1 MPSPQSR
8 LYLALTKKDAVAD
21 PQGCLEAAAKA
32 GDVAALL
39 IGPETDGA
47 KGLLAVAHAYDIAVI
62 VDQDI
67 ALARALDAD
76 GVEVE
81 ASLEAY
87 QAARSQLGDEK
98 IVGIAPTESRHAA
111 MELAEAGAAYVS
123 FADDPANPDS
133 LSGWWA
139 QVMEIPCVAH
149 MTGHDD
155 EVARAAGAGIEFIRP
170 DESLWADADTA
181 AQRITHLTQLIATAD
196 GAE

>member
-1 MPSPQSR
+1 M
-8 LYLALTKKDAVAD
+8 
-21 PQGCLEAAAKA
+21 
-32 GDVAALL
+32 AALL

-62 VDQDI
+62 VAQDVG
-67 ALARALDAD
+67 LAKALDAD

-123 FADDPANPDS
+123 FADDPADPDS

-139 QVMEIPCVAH
+139 HVMEIPCVAH
-149 MTGHDD
+149 MAGRDA
-155 EVARAAGAGIEFIRP
+155 EVLSAAGAGIEFIRP
-170 DESLWADADTA
+170 DERLWSAPDAA
-181 AQRITHLTQLIATAD
+181 AERVAHLNQLIAKV
-196 GAE
+196 GAAE

>member
-8 LYLALTKKDAVAD
+8 LYLALTSKNAVAD
-21 PQGCLEAAAKA
+21 PVACLEAAAKA

-39 IGPETDGA
+39 IGAGTDGA

-62 VDQDI
+62 VDKDVG
-67 ALARALDAD
+67 LARALDAD

-98 IVGIAPTESRHAA
+98 IVGIAPTESRHTA

-123 FADDPANPDS
+123 FADDPAIPDS

-149 MTGHDD
+149 MAGHDN
-155 EVARAAGAGIEFIRP
+155 EVLSAAVAGIEFVRP
-170 DESLWADADTA
+170 DESLWASPDTA
-181 AQRITHLTQLIATAD
+181 ARRVAHLNQLIAAAD

>member
-8 LYLALTKKDAVAD
+8 LYLRLTKTDAVSD
-21 PQGCLEAAAKA
+21 PQGCLKAAAEA

-39 IGPETDGA
+39 IGAGTDGA

-62 VDQDI
+62 VDRDVG
-67 ALARALDAD
+67 LAQALDAD

-98 IVGIAPTESRHAA
+98 IVGIAPTDSRHAA

-123 FADDPANPDS
+123 FADDPADSDS

-149 MTGHDD
+149 MAGHDA
-155 EVARAAGAGIEFIRP
+155 EVLGAAGAGIEFIRP
-170 DESLWADADTA
+170 DESVWRGPDVA
-181 AQRITHLTQLIATAD
+181 AERVAHFNQLIATA
-196 GAE
+196 GAGE

>member
-8 LYLALTKKDAVAD
+8 LYLSLTKNDAVAD
-21 PQGCLEAAAKA
+21 PEGCLKAAAEA

-39 IGPETDGA
+39 IGAGTDGA

-62 VDQDI
+62 VDQDVG
-67 ALARALDAD
+67 LAQALDAD

-87 QAARSQLGDEK
+87 QTARSQLGDEK

-123 FADDPANPDS
+123 FADDPADPDS

-149 MTGHDD
+149 MAGHDA
-155 EVARAAGAGIEFIRP
+155 EVLSAAGAGIEFIRP
-170 DESLWADADTA
+170 DERLWSAPEEA
-181 AQRITHLTQLIATAD
+181 ARQVLHLNQLIAKA
-196 GAE
+196 GAAE